1 MPETQLVPYLAFA
14 NFKFFKPNHRG
25 SIRSEDL
32 TMSTQMEHDDSALEQ
47 QPLHSPNSPPLPPRS
62 DWSAEP
68 FSGSPSTVFTVTS
81 VSGITTFP
89 PPSATTTGTVTS
101 PTGWPAPGPPILSAS
116 PPLEEFTD
124 IYDNCVMSTDLLMV
138 CYLPDDI
145 SHPDFCDT
153 MDRIQRHLKVHKINN
168 YYCDSA
174 FAAKFTPPASWA
186 DDGLS
191 YPEERHNSFFLRLG
205 GPLPFRYNG
214 LPGEHYRTMVFSL
227 PVSPVLDNRPNRWLV
242 IQPVFSDAN
251 TEYLRPHMA
260 VWRGAGL
267 DAGFGNA
274 GAALLLTKLYIYE
287 CQERWRAADPN
298 CEWICYSFLSVHKVD
313 IKAPAKPPPGAGES
327 RRGGTG
333 RGRGRTSRTN
343 ARATEPTSA
352 APADPGPTQ
361 AHYGELFIITVCTA
375 PISQISH
382 CFESLIPPGAAFG
395 LPLYPIR
402 FCGMWMELARGL
414 EYFRT
419 TDKKVAPGLELIT
432 PCPTTRLRGLKAGAT
447 LSKIIAALGQDGQDN
462 FGILGGFLHR
472 TSGGDSCTLIT
483 EGPRLLCTP
492 SLRPLSSSLSL
503 IEESDIDDMKRLRER
518 YCIFRRAVG
527 LPTTLDL
534 SAVPPVTSLATAL
547 TCRPPRTPPATFSE
561 VVRSL
566 PMGIG
571 DQLRTMVTDVIQQEV
586 AAANRQTNAR
596 VDELAA
602 AHRKTETTQKL
613 HADSITT
620 LEAKQTEDHN
630 SITGLQAT
638 QQTVE
643 EAITASS
650 NTVRGLS
657 AALASHTQLWKE
669 LDVYLTDQSTQMESI
684 KSSMN
689 SLFKRR
695 HEDTD
700 RDSEVRPAP
709 ASPGHGTAH

>member
-1 MPETQLVPYLAFA
+1 M
-14 NFKFFKPNHRG
+14 G
-25 SIRSEDL
+25 
-32 TMSTQMEHDDSALEQ
+32 
-47 QPLHSPNSPPLPPRS
+47 
-62 DWSAEP
+62 
-68 FSGSPSTVFTVTS
+68 
-81 VSGITTFP
+81 
-89 PPSATTTGTVTS
+89 
-101 PTGWPAPGPPILSAS
+101 
-116 PPLEEFTD
+116 
-124 IYDNCVMSTDLLMV
+124 TDLLMV

-145 SHPDFCDT
+145 SHSDFCDT
-153 MDRIQRHLKVHKINN
+153 MDRIQRHLKVPRINN

-174 FAAKFTPPASWA
+174 FAAKFTPPTSWA

-214 LPGEHYRTMVFSL
+214 LPGEHYRPMVFSL

-260 VWRGAGL
+260 VWRGAGM

-274 GAALLLTKLYIYE
+274 GAALLLTKLYIHE
-287 CQERWRAADPN
+287 AQERWRAADPN
-298 CEWICYSFLSVHKVD
+298 CDWTCYSFLSVHKVD
-313 IKAPAKPPPGAGES
+313 IKAPAKPPHGAGDS
-327 RRGGTG
+327 RRGGG
-333 RGRGRTSRTN
+333 RGRGRNSRN
-343 ARATEPTSA
+343 NSRAADPTPP
-352 APADPGPTQ
+352 APADPGPMQ
-361 AHYGELFIITVCTA
+361 AHYGELFIITLCTA
-375 PISQISH
+375 PISQLSH

-395 LPLYPIR
+395 QPLYPIR

-419 TDKKVAPGLELIT
+419 TDKKIAPGIELLT
-432 PCPTTRLRGLKAGAT
+432 PCPTTRLRGLKPGAT
-447 LSKIIAALGQDGQDN
+447 LGKIITALGMDGQDN
-462 FGILGGFLHR
+462 SGILGGFLHR

-527 LPTTLDL
+527 LPTTLDT
-534 SAVPPVTSLATAL
+534 STVPTVAPPATAL
-547 TCRPPRTPPATFSE
+547 TYRPPRTPPATFSE
-561 VVRSL
+561 IVRSL
-566 PMGIG
+566 PMGVG

-586 AAANRQTNAR
+586 AAANRLTTAR
-596 VDELAA
+596 VEELEA
-602 AHRKTETTQKL
+602 AHRKAEAMQK
-613 HADSITT
+613 HQAESITT

-630 SITGLQAT
+630 SIQGLVT
-638 QQTVE
+638 SQQTVE
-643 EAITASS
+643 EALTASTT
-650 NTVRGLS
+650 TVRGLS
-657 AALASHTQLWKE
+657 AALASHTQLWKD
-669 LDVYLTDQSTQMESI
+669 LDVYLTDQSAQMDTI

-700 RDSEVRPAP
+700 RDAEVRPAP
-709 ASPGHGTAH
+709 ASPGHGTTL